1 MKSSRKFIPT
11 CDLQISN
18 SNSNIIE
25 NYEKVTVV
33 LIFFIVLIN
42 FGIV

>member
-1 MKSSRKFIPT
+1 MKNSRKIIPI

-25 NYEKVTVV
+25 NYEKVNVIM
-33 LIFFIVLIN
+33 IFS
-42 FGIV
+42 